1 MIQDIARIQEELEGY
16 SEVTIPYEFPLGL
29 HIKYIT
35 HKSRRGKGGENKE
48 DEESFFPGGEYT
60 GKGDNCVFLK
70 NSYKRWRVPLHV
82 FTKDG
87 QIRYTTRF
95 FVPTNTDNGPC
106 QTSEEVS
113 ELYDTIR
120 YQQEIIEKMAQEI
133 HETRLIN
140 QSLQEDKQTYEEML
154 QKSRYQLK
162 EMCVAG
168 RDKDAQI
175 ETYQQIIQRLSVSH
189 PLMNS

>member
-1 MIQDIARIQEELEGY
+1 
-16 SEVTIPYEFPLGL
+16 
-29 HIKYIT
+29 
-35 HKSRRGKGGENKE
+35 
-48 DEESFFPGGEYT
+48 
-60 GKGDNCVFLK
+60 
-70 NSYKRWRVPLHV
+70 
-82 FTKDG
+82 
-87 QIRYTTRF
+87 
-95 FVPTNTDNGPC
+95 VPTNTDNGPC

-140 QSLQEDKQTYEEML
+140 QSLQDDKQTYEEML
-154 QKSRYQLK
+154 QKSRYQLN